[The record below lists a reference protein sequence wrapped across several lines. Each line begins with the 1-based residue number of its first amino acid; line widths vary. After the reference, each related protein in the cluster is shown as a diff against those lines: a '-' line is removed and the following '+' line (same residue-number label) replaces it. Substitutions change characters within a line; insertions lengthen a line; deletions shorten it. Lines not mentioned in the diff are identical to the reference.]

1 MRPLTLRTILVAADR
16 TPAQRSA
23 IRTAADLAALTD
35 GRLHV
40 AHAIENGRVVEAQD
54 VLEEIREIVAD
65 KPVDI
70 DVLVMRG
77 PPGAVVGQEA
87 RRVGADVV
95 LLGPHRRDQ
104 TGTLGSTADRVVR
117 TSATPCL
124 ILPIELR
131 LPLRRVL
138 VPVDS
143 SAGARGALAV
153 ALTWA
158 SALRDR
164 RQGTR
169 VIALHVAAPLR
180 NPADPHDHEAD
191 VKALENEVDSVR
203 NNVAGIAHVN
213 VESVVIHEEPE
224 GEAIVNHADRNDID
238 LIVIGTRGSSMSA
251 AAILGSTSSVVVRN
265 TSCPVLLVPPE
276 LWIASDDESM

>member
-1 MRPLTLRTILVAADR
+1 MRPLALRTILVAADL

-23 IRTAADLAALTD
+23 VRTAAELAALTD
-35 GRLHV
+35 GKLHV
-40 AHAIENGRVVEAQD
+40 AHAIENGRAVESRD

-65 KPVDI
+65 KRVDV
-70 DVLVMRG
+70 DVLVTRG

-95 LLGPHRRDQ
+95 LLGPHRRHEP
-104 TGTLGSTADRVVR
+104 GTLGSTADRVVR

-124 ILPIELR
+124 ILPVELR

-164 RQGTR
+164 RHGTC

-180 NPADPHDHEAD
+180 DPADTHDHEAD
-191 VKALENEVDSVR
+191 ERAVENEVDNVR
-203 NNVAGIAHVN
+203 NNVAGIARVN

-224 GEAIVNHADRNDID
+224 GDAIVNYATQNDID
-238 LIVIGTRGSSMSA
+238 LIVIGTRGRSMSA
-251 AAILGSTSSVVVRN
+251 AAILGSTSSVVVRHAI
-265 TSCPVLLVPPE
+265 CPVLLVPPE
-276 LWIASDDESM
+276 LWIASEDESM